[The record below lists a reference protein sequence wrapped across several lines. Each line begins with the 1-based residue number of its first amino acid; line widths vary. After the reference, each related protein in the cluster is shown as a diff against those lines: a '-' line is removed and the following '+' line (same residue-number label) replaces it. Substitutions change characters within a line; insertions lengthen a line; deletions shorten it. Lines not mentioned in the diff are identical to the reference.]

1 MSATADQKRAYIK
14 RILLIWL
21 KQLEADN
28 NAAKGLMSD
37 LNSLVLS
44 DFDRE
49 FLKSVGIQMPDE
61 SPWELDGDSV
71 SDTTG
76 KSETAE

>member
-49 FLKSVGIQMPDE
+49 FLKSVGIQIPDE
-61 SPWELDGDSV
+61 CPWELDGDSV
-71 SDTTG
+71 SDATG
-76 KSETAE
+76 DSEIR